1 MHLAIDA
8 PNWVGDLCMAT
19 PVLEEALRAPHFAR
33 VSILVREHLAPLLAD
48 GPAAPNLVAVAGAA
62 DESARLRDLRP
73 DAVLL
78 LTNSFG
84 AAWRAWRCGVK
95 LRFGAALQGRGWLLT
110 HAVLPPSRR
119 GARFPIPSAHLLRD
133 VAALAGIHARSLR
146 PRLDLGD
153 AARAKLRAALIERGW
168 AESEPIAVCAP
179 GAAFGRAKLYP
190 PQSLALALDRICR
203 NHGLRP
209 VIWGGPGEE
218 PLMQAVAQASQS
230 RPISLASAAR
240 DLSTLKAL
248 VEGAA
253 LVLVGDSGPRWVAAA
268 FGTPCVSILGPNIPQ
283 LTATSLEQC
292 EIVRLED
299 LECSPCA
306 RRTCPL
312 GHHRCMRELPPERVV
327 EAAARVL
334 SRKGAA

>member
-1 MHLAIDA
+1 
-8 PNWVGDLCMAT
+8 
-19 PVLEEALRAPHFAR
+19 
-33 VSILVREHLAPLLAD
+33 
-48 GPAAPNLVAVAGAA
+48 
-62 DESARLRDLRP
+62 
-73 DAVLL
+73 
-78 LTNSFG
+78 
-84 AAWRAWRCGVK
+84 
-95 LRFGAALQGRGWLLT
+95 
-110 HAVLPPSRR
+110 
-119 GARFPIPSAHLLRD
+119 
-133 VAALAGIHARSLR
+133 
-146 PRLDLGD
+146 
-153 AARAKLRAALIERGW
+153 
-168 AESEPIAVCAP
+168 
-179 GAAFGRAKLYP
+179 
-190 PQSLALALDRICR
+190 
-203 NHGLRP
+203 
-209 VIWGGPGEE
+209 
-218 PLMQAVAQASQS
+218 MQAVAQASQS